1 MDDEPLHSIGHP
13 RNALRG
19 IDGRFLPQPDKRQ
32 NVTLRGNSRTYIIQR
47 LSKDGRF
54 DLVALVRNREISARQ
69 ALAQS
74 RPNTIGTAKSA
85 STSACECKMLNR
97 ISHTIP
103 GAIRYLYGFDGK
115 ARHYMSDDGFIFS
128 LNAVPVAF
136 STLTTT
142 RVSTALTAACYTPRR
157 DRAQAWRRP

>member
-74 RPNTIGTAKSA
+74 RLATRSELPKAPAPARVNVKCLIG
-85 STSACECKMLNR
+85 
-97 ISHTIP
+97 
-103 GAIRYLYGFDGK
+103 
-115 ARHYMSDDGFIFS
+115 
-128 LNAVPVAF
+128 
-136 STLTTT
+136 
-142 RVSTALTAACYTPRR
+142 
-157 DRAQAWRRP
+157 